1 MTDLPPFGRWLRQLR
16 NGLDLTQDALA
27 EQVGCATQTIRKL
40 ESGERRPSAFMAER
54 LAQILEVDPAQRAA
68 FLKAART
75 PVVKTAPEAVAEPE
89 TMAPPVVRAQLP
101 VYATGFV
108 GRGAELHALQ
118 QLLEARDCRLVT
130 IVGPGGVG
138 KTRLAVEAAGHFT
151 SFADG
156 AVFVPLAALESETL
170 ALAAIADALGFKI
183 GGADDAAEKVLA
195 QLQDKELL
203 LVLDNFEQLA
213 SRAGLLELFT
223 TRAPGVSLLVTSRE
237 RLHLADEWV
246 VELDGLTVGD
256 GEAMSD
262 AVALFNERAR
272 RVRHDWAPTR
282 DEQRDVERVCSMLDG
297 SPLGIELAA
306 GWLRL
311 LSVAELTEQIA
322 SGLDFLEASV
332 RGVPDRHRS
341 LRAVFEHSWQL
352 LSPDEQRALR
362 RLSVFRGG
370 FDRQAAAM
378 VAEAPLHILAAL
390 VDKSLLRRA
399 GAVGGAMRFELH
411 EAVRQYA
418 ALRLDGDEGE
428 RADVRDRHAR
438 HYALVLQGR
447 ETSLK
452 SYHAVAAAEELRLE
466 LDNIRMAA
474 EWSVERGMLDAL
486 AAGRVA
492 LAMFY
497 ETRNTFSEGET
508 VFGRGVAG
516 LERHAQQNPE
526 RAAEFRAAAAVMLAQ
541 QGYFAA
547 RAGQFDRARS
557 MSERA
562 INELRGSGDAAGL
575 VDALIG
581 FGIAC
586 FQKGDFGDART
597 ALHEGVELARSTG
610 DEWNTAFGLMLLGNL
625 LQTVGEFDAGRPL
638 LREALVLWRR
648 LGHPRGLSMCLDFM
662 SLDMLR
668 SGAPDEA
675 EAYLHESLE
684 LCASADDRLSFGIAL
699 EHLSAV
705 ALARGNV
712 DEARYALDEC
722 LSLYHEVG
730 SRWNVAR
737 ALNLLGNVAARL
749 GRGDEARERYTGALA
764 TALQGRA
771 LPEAMNALAGIAEL
785 AASGGETA
793 RALELAAYVL
803 QHPSAGALSR
813 VNAQRVLATLGVA
826 ADDERVAASIDR
838 ARSMPV
844 ETVAEALIPRHVE
857 RRVAAVGMA

>member
-1 MTDLPPFGRWLRQLR
+1 MSVGLRPLWRSAWL
-16 NGLDLTQDALA
+16 
-27 EQVGCATQTIRKL
+27 K
-40 ESGERRPSAFMAER
+40 F
-54 LAQILEVDPAQRAA
+54 LEVDPAQRAE

-75 PVVKTAPEAVAEPE
+75 PVTRAVSEPNTEPEA
-89 TMAPPVVRAQLP
+89 APPRTARLQLP

-108 GRGAELHALQ
+108 GRSTELQALQ
-118 QLLEARDCRLVT
+118 QLLEARECRLVT
-130 IVGPGGVG
+130 IVGPGGMG
-138 KTRLAVEAAGHFT
+138 KTRLAVEAAGRNT

-170 ALAAIADALGFKI
+170 ALAAIADALGYKI
-183 GGADDAAEKVLA
+183 GGADDAAEQVLA

-203 LVLDNFEQLA
+203 LVLDNFEQLSARA
-213 SRAGLLELFT
+213 SLLELFT

-237 RLHLADEWV
+237 RLHLSDEWV
-246 VELDGLTVGD
+246 VELDGLAVSGGST
-256 GEAMSD
+256 MPD

-272 RVRHDWAPTR
+272 RVRHDWAPNR
-282 DEQRDVERVCSMLDG
+282 DEQGHIERVVRMLDG

-306 GWLRL
+306 SWLRL
-311 LSVAELTEQIA
+311 LSIAELTEQIA

-341 LRAVFEHSWQL
+341 LRAVFEHSWKL

-399 GAVGGAMRFELH
+399 AAAGGAMRFDLH

-418 ALRLDGDEGE
+418 AVRLDLDARE
-428 RADVRDRHAR
+428 RANVRDRHAQ
-438 HYALVLQGR
+438 HFAMVLQGR
-447 ETSLK
+447 EQALK
-452 SYHAVAAAEELRLE
+452 SYHAISTAEELRIE
-466 LDNIRMAA
+466 LDNIRLAA
-474 EWSVERGMLDAL
+474 EWAVERGMLDVL
-486 AAGRVA
+486 AAGRRSLA
-492 LAMFY
+492 LFY
-497 ETRNTFSEGET
+497 ETRNMFSEGEM

-516 LERHAQQNPE
+516 LERLAQEQPE
-526 RAAEFRAAAAVMLAQ
+526 RAAELRGAAATMLAQ
-541 QGYFAA
+541 QGYFTA
-547 RAGQFDRARS
+547 RYGRFDHARE

-562 INELRGSGDAAGL
+562 INDLRWSGDASGL

-586 FQKGDFGDART
+586 LQKGDFDDARI
-597 ALHEGVELARSTG
+597 ALREGIDLARAAG
-610 DEWNTAFGLMLLGNL
+610 DDWNAAFGLMLLGNL
-625 LQTVGEFDAGRPL
+625 LQTVGEFDAGRPQ

-662 SLDMLR
+662 SSDLLR

-684 LCASADDRLSFGIAL
+684 LCASSDDRLSFGIAL

-705 ALARGNV
+705 ALARGDV
-712 DEARYALDEC
+712 DEARYALGES
-722 LSLYHEVG
+722 LSMYHEVG

-737 ALNLLGNVAARL
+737 ALNLLGSVAARL
-749 GRGDEARERYTGALA
+749 GRSEEARERYTGALA
-764 TALQGRA
+764 TALQARA
-771 LPEAMNALAGIAEL
+771 LPEAMNALAGLAER
-785 AASGGETA
+785 AASAGETD
-793 RALELAAYVL
+793 RALELAAYVI
-803 QHPSAGALSR
+803 QHPSAGALARS
-813 VNAQRVLATLGVA
+813 NAQQVVAMLDVGDGDQQLAELV
-826 ADDERVAASIDR
+826 ER
-838 ARSMPV
+838 ARHISI
-844 ETVAEALIPRHVE
+844 ETLAEQLIPRHVE